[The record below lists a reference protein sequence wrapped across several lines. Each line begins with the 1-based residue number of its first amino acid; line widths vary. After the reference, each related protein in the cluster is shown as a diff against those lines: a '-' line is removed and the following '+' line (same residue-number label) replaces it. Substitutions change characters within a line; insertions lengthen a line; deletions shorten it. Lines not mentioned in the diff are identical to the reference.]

1 MNSRFAI
8 HSLSALSLVL
18 LAGCAVGPDYTPPTI
33 STPPAFS
40 SPASSQTN
48 ADQVLKVAQDPAE
61 VARWWERLS
70 DPTLTSLIEAALAR
84 NNDVRLAVARLDESR
99 ALLGLSRASELP
111 SVDADAGMERSRP
124 SENTAGPKFQ
134 TEEDDLYRAG
144 LSASWE
150 LDFFGRVR
158 RGVEAARADLQAAEA
173 SIDDA
178 RVLVAAG
185 VANAYAELRAAQQRL
200 AVARRAVE
208 VRTQSLELAKA
219 RANAGLS
226 ADLDVAQAEAEVH
239 LRLASIPGFE
249 ATIAQRANQI
259 AVLLGGS
266 SAELISQLATPA
278 TLPATPPAI
287 AVGIPAD
294 LLTRRP
300 DLRRAERQVAAAT
313 ARIGVAT
320 GDLYPRF
327 SLGGNFSLRAAN
339 PGDLYDLD
347 SRAYGFGPSLTWSV
361 FNNGRVRANIDAA
374 DARTRQ
380 AIISY
385 EQAVLSAIRDAED
398 AIIGLVKEQT
408 RRAALRRAV
417 EADVRAVE
425 LATSLY
431 RSGLTDMSSVLEN
444 QRRLYEAEDQLVVSE
459 LAVVQN
465 VIASYRALGGG
476 WEPAT
481 PPASETT
488 AKTPAPG
495 QP

>member
-1 MNSRFAI
+1 MNSRLALAT
-8 HSLSALSLVL
+8 LSASSLVL
-18 LAGCAVGPDYTPPTI
+18 LAGCTVGPDYTPPSI
-33 STPPAFS
+33 STPPAFA
-40 SPASSQTN
+40 SPSASETS
-48 ADQVLKVAQDPAE
+48 ADQALKVAQDPAE
-61 VARWWERLS
+61 TARWWERLN
-70 DPTLTSLIEAALAR
+70 DPTLTTLIETALAR

-124 SENTAGPKFQ
+124 SENTGGPKFQ
-134 TEEDDLYRAG
+134 IEEDDLYRAG
-144 LSASWE
+144 LGATWE

-226 ADLDVAQAEAEVH
+226 ADLDVAQAEAEVQ

-249 ATIAQRANQI
+249 ATIAQRANQL

-266 SAELISQLATPA
+266 SAELLQQLASPGSIPTA
-278 TLPATPPAI
+278 PPTI

-327 SLGGNFSLRAAN
+327 SLGGNFAMRAAN

-347 SRAYGFGPSLTWSV
+347 SRAYSFGPSMTWSV

-398 AIIGLVKEQT
+398 SIIGLVKEQS

-417 EADVRAVE
+417 DADVRAVE

-481 PPASETT
+481 PTVPEQATPSPA
-488 AKTPAPG
+488 AP